1 MEKTLKDLLEND
13 VLGDELKA
21 SLQEAFDNKIKSM
34 ETRLHEDY
42 AARYANDKAVL
53 VEAMDKML
61 NDTIRSELGEFAED
75 RTNLRRATTTAAKRY
90 NAKLREHIKAIN
102 SFVAKQLNEEIAEFV
117 KDRKQLKVQR
127 RQMANELVSIRE
139 NTSLEYTQR
148 VRKLEEFVLKQLS
161 EEIAEFHGDKKALV
175 EQRVKLAQE
184 GRKRIE
190 ETREQFISRAKNLV
204 ENTLNTVIRS
214 ELSQW
219 REDIKEAREN
229 NFGRKIFEAYAAEYM
244 NSYLAEGSEVRKLT
258 RALTESQARLD
269 ATVRQ
274 VDRQKQAQTRLVEDA
289 QAKIR
294 AANDRADRLAIMS
307 EIMSPLGRE
316 KRSVMEDLLKNIRT
330 TNLREAFN
338 RYLPTV
344 MQGNVAHAGTAN
356 QAGKRALSENKQSVG
371 VTGNRTNKL
380 AETVSEE
387 TRDDLG
393 QILYLAGIN
402 RE

>member
-61 NDTIRSELGEFAED
+61 NDTIRSELSEFAED

-117 KDRKQLKVQR
+117 KDRKQLKAQR

-139 NTSLEYTQR
+139 NTSLEYTHR

-190 ETREQFISRAKNLV
+190 ETRTQFITRAKNLV

-269 ATVRQ
+269 STVRQ

-307 EIMSPLGRE
+307 EIMAPLGRE

>member
-61 NDTIRSELGEFAED
+61 NDTIRSELSEFAED

-90 NAKLREHIKAIN
+90 NAKLREHIKVVN

-117 KDRKQLKVQR
+117 KDRKQLQVQR

-139 NTSLEYTQR
+139 NTSLEYSQR

-190 ETREQFISRAKNLV
+190 ETREQFISRAKKLV
-204 ENTLNTVIRS
+204 ENTLNTVIRN

-219 REDIKEAREN
+219 RDDIKEAREN

-244 NSYLAEGSEVRKLT
+244 NSYLAEHSEVRKLN

-269 ATVRQ
+269 ATLRQ
-274 VDRQKQAQTRLVEDA
+274 VDRQKQAQTRLVEEA

-294 AANDRADRLAIMS
+294 AANDRAARLEIMS
-307 EIMSPLGRE
+307 EIMAPLGRE

-356 QAGKRALSENKQSVG
+356 QTGKRALSENKQSVA

-380 AETVSEE
+380 AESVSEE

>member
-61 NDTIRSELGEFAED
+61 NDTIRSELSEFAED

-117 KDRKQLKVQR
+117 KDRKQLKTQR

-139 NTSLEYTQR
+139 NTSLEYTHR

-190 ETREQFISRAKNLV
+190 ETRTQFITRAKNLV

-269 ATVRQ
+269 STVRQ

-307 EIMSPLGRE
+307 EIMAPLGRE

>member
-61 NDTIRSELGEFAED
+61 NDTIRSELSEFAED
-75 RTNLRRATTTAAKRY
+75 RTNLRRATTTASKRY
-90 NAKLREHIKAIN
+90 NAKLREHIKVVN

-127 RQMANELVSIRE
+127 RQMATELVSIRE
-139 NTSLEYTQR
+139 NTSLEYTHR

-190 ETREQFISRAKNLV
+190 ETRTQFITRAKNLV

-269 ATVRQ
+269 STVRQ

-289 QAKIR
+289 QSKIR

-307 EIMSPLGRE
+307 EIMAPLGRE

>member
-1 MEKTLKDLLEND
+1 
-13 VLGDELKA
+13 
-21 SLQEAFDNKIKSM
+21 
-34 ETRLHEDY
+34 
-42 AARYANDKAVL
+42 
-53 VEAMDKML
+53 
-61 NDTIRSELGEFAED
+61 
-75 RTNLRRATTTAAKRY
+75 
-90 NAKLREHIKAIN
+90 
-102 SFVAKQLNEEIAEFV
+102 
-117 KDRKQLKVQR
+117 
-127 RQMANELVSIRE
+127 
-139 NTSLEYTQR
+139 
-148 VRKLEEFVLKQLS
+148 
-161 EEIAEFHGDKKALV
+161 
-175 EQRVKLAQE
+175 VKLAQE

-190 ETREQFISRAKNLV
+190 DTRTQFITRATNLV
-204 ENTLNTVIRS
+204 ENTLNTVIRN

-258 RALTESQARLD
+258 RALTESQSRLD

-274 VDRQKQAQTRLVEDA
+274 VDRHKQAQTRLVEDA

-294 AANDRADRLAIMS
+294 AANDRASRLEIMS
-307 EIMSPLGRE
+307 EIMTPLGRE

-330 TNLREAFN
+330 PNLREAFT

-344 MQGNVAHAGTAN
+344 MMQGNVAHAGTAN
-356 QAGKRALSENKQSVG
+356 QAGKRALSEHKQSVG

-380 AETVSEE
+380 AETVSEQ

>member
-13 VLGDELKA
+13 VLGDELNA

-61 NDTIRSELGEFAED
+61 NDTIRSELSEFAED

-117 KDRKQLKVQR
+117 KDRKQLKAQR

-139 NTSLEYTQR
+139 NTSLEYTHR

-190 ETREQFISRAKNLV
+190 ETRTQFITRAKNLV

-258 RALTESQARLD
+258 RALTEPSSSR
-269 ATVRQ
+269 
-274 VDRQKQAQTRLVEDA
+274 
-289 QAKIR
+289 
-294 AANDRADRLAIMS
+294 
-307 EIMSPLGRE
+307 
-316 KRSVMEDLLKNIRT
+316 
-330 TNLREAFN
+330 FN
-338 RYLPTV
+338 RASSGPPEASSNT
-344 MQGNVAHAGTAN
+344 
-356 QAGKRALSENKQSVG
+356 
-371 VTGNRTNKL
+371 
-380 AETVSEE
+380 
-387 TRDDLG
+387 LG
-393 QILYLAGIN
+393 
-402 RE
+402 

>member
-13 VLGDELKA
+13 VLGEELKT

-34 ETRLHEDY
+34 ESRLHEDY

-53 VEAMDKML
+53 VEAMDTML
-61 NDTIRSELGEFAED
+61 NDTIRSELSEFAED
-75 RTNLRRATTTAAKRY
+75 RTNLRRATQTAAKRY

-117 KDRKQLKVQR
+117 NDRKQLKVQR
-127 RQMANELVSIRE
+127 KQMAQELVSIRE

-190 ETREQFISRAKNLV
+190 ETRTQFISRAKNLV
-204 ENTLNTVIRS
+204 ESTLDTVIRD

-219 REDIKEAREN
+219 RDDIKVAREN
-229 NFGRKIFEAYAAEYM
+229 NFGRKIFEAYAGEYM
-244 NSYLAEGSEVRKLT
+244 NSYLAEHSEVRKLT
-258 RALTESQARLD
+258 RQLTETQARLD
-269 ATVRQ
+269 STMRV

-289 QAKIR
+289 QSKIR
-294 AANDRADRLAIMS
+294 AAQDRAARMEVMQ
-307 EIMSPLGRE
+307 EIMAPLGRE
-316 KRSVMEDLLKNIRT
+316 KRSVMEDLLKDIRT
-330 TNLREAFN
+330 SNLREAFN

>member
-289 QAKIR
+289 QSKIR

>member
-1 MEKTLKDLLEND
+1 
-13 VLGDELKA
+13 
-21 SLQEAFDNKIKSM
+21 
-34 ETRLHEDY
+34 
-42 AARYANDKAVL
+42 
-53 VEAMDKML
+53 
-61 NDTIRSELGEFAED
+61 
-75 RTNLRRATTTAAKRY
+75 
-90 NAKLREHIKAIN
+90 
-102 SFVAKQLNEEIAEFV
+102 
-117 KDRKQLKVQR
+117 
-127 RQMANELVSIRE
+127 
-139 NTSLEYTQR
+139 
-148 VRKLEEFVLKQLS
+148 VLKQLS

-190 ETREQFISRAKNLV
+190 ETRTQFITRAKNLV

-269 ATVRQ
+269 STVRQ

-289 QAKIR
+289 QSKIR
-294 AANDRADRLAIMS
+294 AANDRADRLAVMS
-307 EIMSPLGRE
+307 EIMAPLGRE